1 MAGDAG
7 EHQRQWQYY
16 RTESGARPVRDYL
29 DSLPEADRVA
39 ILAEMGEVRQQGMGA
54 ARHLRGEIWEVRASH
69 DTNAYRVLFAPVG
82 RFSQVLLSLESFSK
96 KTPRTPSQKI
106 DVAEQRLADWRR
118 QGTEIARK
126 RREQQS

>member
-7 EHQRQWQYY
+7 EHQRQWRYY

-29 DSLPEADRVA
+29 DSLPTENRTA
-39 ILAEMGEVRQQGMGA
+39 ILAAMEEVRHQGLQA
-54 ARHLRGEIWEVRASH
+54 ARHLRSEIWEVRASH

-82 RFSQVLLSLESFSK
+82 RFSQVLLSLESFPK

-118 QGTEIARK
+118 QGTEIAGK
-126 RREQQS
+126 RREQQ